1 MTDVEKFIL
10 CPGDKDVKVKKVF
23 TNKMFEE
30 LMEHME
36 NVGWDGLSQVRTMWE
51 KDFSQRLIISEFL
64 TDGTIGKKRLTSMP
78 DRLTNTIGTKEATT
92 Q

>member
-1 MTDVEKFIL
+1 M
-10 CPGDKDVKVKKVF
+10 KKVF

-36 NVGWDGLSQVRTMWE
+36 NVGWIESSTYDLG

-64 TDGTIGKKRLTSMP
+64 TDGTIER
-78 DRLTNTIGTKEATT
+78 NA
-92 Q
+92 